1 MKCELK
7 RSHLPT
13 LLTDSWLFLRNLS
26 VSSLFESFHAW
37 ICFDSVTKFLNF
49 YFFSSANR
57 KGSSLTT
64 DLRQIFSGMCGAGR
78 IFCYWKIKIFT
89 VPCLVQDLEKI
100 FFKIET
106 MEVCYQSNN
115 SSLGLAKSIV
125 STFVY
130 FQIWPRSFTDL

>member
-1 MKCELK
+1 MQMKIHGKLSKNLLK
-7 RSHLPT
+7 IT
-13 LLTDSWLFLRNLS
+13 F
-26 VSSLFESFHAW
+26 SF
-37 ICFDSVTKFLNF
+37 
-49 YFFSSANR
+49 
-57 KGSSLTT
+57 GSSLTT

-78 IFCYWKIKIFT
+78 IFCYWKIKILT

-130 FQIWPRSFTDL
+130 FQIWARSGSKQK